1 MKYAFADYVLDPASR
16 EVRFRG
22 APVPCEPQ
30 VFDLVLHLLTHRE
43 RVVSVDE
50 MVEAVWAGRIVSES
64 TIRNRVNAARRLL
77 GDDGERQAIIRT
89 LPRRGLRFVAEV
101 VEEGDGADPDGPAP
115 MAGAGAHPSSAR
127 RPVVAI
133 LPFVDLSS
141 EMSRPH
147 LADALTEDII
157 TLLARHR
164 SLAVVARNSSFGFK
178 GAPGDMREAGRA
190 LGADYVVEGSA
201 RLAEGRLR
209 VTVHL
214 IRTATGQ
221 LIWGDLFD
229 RPEERLFE
237 LQDEI
242 ASVIVASLEPLIGRV
257 ERARAR
263 RKTPANLHAWDLFH
277 IGTGHMYRA
286 TRQDNLEAQRLLRLS
301 IEDDGAPPQAYA
313 HLAYAILLSMLYF
326 EADPDGERLAEAH
339 HLARWAVERDADDAM
354 NRFVFG
360 RVLLARQDYAA
371 SLGELEEAVS
381 LNPALAI
388 GHCGLGDALSYSGRY
403 AEAFPCFQK
412 AVDLSPHDPQRWAF
426 LAYRALA
433 HVLAGEYED
442 AALWASRATRI
453 PNCHYWPYVHRV
465 AARGHLG
472 RDHELEEAVLA
483 LNDKRPGLSCRLVR
497 QRLFYIRDIG
507 QLERYTAG
515 LEKAGL
521 PKR

>member
-1 MKYAFADYVLDPASR
+1 
-16 EVRFRG
+16 
-22 APVPCEPQ
+22 
-30 VFDLVLHLLTHRE
+30 
-43 RVVSVDE
+43 
-50 MVEAVWAGRIVSES
+50 
-64 TIRNRVNAARRLL
+64 
-77 GDDGERQAIIRT
+77 
-89 LPRRGLRFVAEV
+89 VAEV
-101 VEEGDGADPDGPAP
+101 VEEREGADPDGGDPKT
-115 MAGAGAHPSSAR
+115 GAGGLASSAE

-133 LPFVDLSS
+133 LPFVDLSA

-147 LADALTEDII
+147 LADAITEDII

-164 SLAVVARNSSFGFK
+164 ALAVVARNSSFGFK
-178 GAPGDMREAGRA
+178 AAPGDVREAGHA

-214 IRTATGQ
+214 IRTETGQ
-221 LIWGDLFD
+221 LIWADRFD
-229 RPEERLFE
+229 RPEEGLLD

-339 HLARWAVERDADDAM
+339 HLARRAVELDADDAM

-388 GHCGLGDALSYSGRY
+388 GHCGVGDALSYSGRY
-403 AEAFPCFQK
+403 AEAFPCFQR

-433 HVLAGEYED
+433 HLLAGEYED
-442 AALWASRATRI
+442 AAHWASRATRI

-472 RDHELEEAVLA
+472 RSDELEEAVRA

-497 QRLFYIRDIG
+497 QRFFYIRDIG
-507 QLERYTAG
+507 QLERYTTG
-515 LEKAGL
+515 LAKAGL
-521 PKR
+521 PER